1 MDSSITYQFY
11 LIFKLLFSYITI
23 LTVWCWPFMSRPQL
37 CLVTL
42 TGTLIA
48 RGTLQISYF
57 VIKYVDVSQEIPT
70 SLRYL
75 MSVLAMPPIL

>member
-1 MDSSITYQFY
+1 
-11 LIFKLLFSYITI
+11 
-23 LTVWCWPFMSRPQL
+23 MSRPQL